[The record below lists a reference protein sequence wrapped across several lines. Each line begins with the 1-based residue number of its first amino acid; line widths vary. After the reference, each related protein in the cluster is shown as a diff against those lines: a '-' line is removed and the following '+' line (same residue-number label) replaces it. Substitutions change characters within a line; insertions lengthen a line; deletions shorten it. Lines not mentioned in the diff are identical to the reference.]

1 MDTCIILRTAIVKDR
16 VMHVQAGAGVV
27 YDSDPAYEQRECVNK
42 AQALFRAAEEAV
54 RFAARAGRGQ

>member
-1 MDTCIILRTAIVKDR
+1 
-16 VMHVQAGAGVV
+16 MHVQAGAGIV

-54 RFAARAGRGQ
+54 RFATRVKRGQ